1 MAVVMPVSVSVSVPM
16 VMRMVMPVM
25 MMSAQWSRPTAL
37 SAANLPPP
45 CREILGRAR

>member
-1 MAVVMPVSVSVSVPM
+1 MAVAVVMPVSVAVPM

-37 SAANLPPP
+37 SPANLPPP

>member
-1 MAVVMPVSVSVSVPM
+1 MAVVMPVAVAVAVPM

-37 SAANLPPP
+37 SAANLPPQS
-45 CREILGRAR
+45 CEILGRAR